1 MKLDAVCPM
10 AAFPLKDDPRWGGDG
25 VQRVISSKELVELGQ
40 L

>member
-10 AAFPLKDDPRWGGDG
+10 AMFSLKDDPRWGGAG
-25 VQRVISSKELVELGQ
+25 VQRVISYKDLVELGQ